1 MGVGRILRERQQQV
15 AAFRRHGGIGALLH
29 MLSGLLGAMLLGALL
44 ILLVYQIPATHAV
57 DIGGYDA
64 AYVQGFH
71 DAQFAATP
79 TGMPP
84 YLAGSDGSARW
95 SRDRSFLLF
104 PQAGLPGHVTLRMRG
119 WRTEGVSPLTVEV
132 WLNGRELLGTVQT
145 GQAWAEYDFPIRG
158 GLLKA
163 NDIFLE
169 LRSPTTRLA
178 GEERPVG
185 VLLDQATYRVR
196 AGPDGLIRPY
206 PAQVA
211 YGALA
216 TGLLWLLIARTKNK
230 EQRTNRRRQR
240 IWFFVLCFLLTLF
253 FLVLYRLQPPFYP
266 YPLRRLLPGINLLLA
281 ALLGLRYGP
290 ALIMRVPVLP
300 DLLVPAG
307 VLLWLGVLLLVAR
320 NHLTLSVPGVENDFR
335 VFATRTASLAEVFRA
350 DGFYNLGYPLL
361 LWLVQPLTANNPF
374 LAARLI
380 AALSGAVLLPAG
392 SWLARSLPARV
403 EPLRERQLHR
413 LSGVLALLILA
424 LSPLVVQHALYVG
437 SDMPFAALTTLALAL
452 LVAAPEPA
460 PDVGRRHNPLRRTLV
475 RGFLAGL
482 AAGCAFLVRH
492 LGLLLLPWGL
502 LASLL
507 LIGRSGHR
515 AGPGAA
521 QFCRLSRYALP
532 LAFLLGFL
540 LAALPQL
547 VVNVTQTGQPLY
559 NQQAKNIWLAVYG
572 NIDWGRWDEVPNSIP
587 LTEIVLR
594 DPGRFLGNWW
604 ANLRS
609 FVGTGAEDTG
619 EFGRAIQLRMLGWP
633 ANWLAVAGLLL
644 WIGQLVVGDW
654 RWKQMRLRALVA
666 TPQVLLLLFVGLY
679 VLAVSMA
686 FILPRFFLPL
696 APIYAAAAAG
706 LIVWVVGNDGRRTED
721 GGRRTEDGGRTTNA
735 YFKTLVVGFM
745 LLVLLWGG
753 FGIGARYVLEQQPA
767 DEVAA
772 LRMVQTTLPPDAL
785 LLAHVPA
792 DVPLAKY
799 SAIAHRVVPWPDALD
814 DSAAPA
820 AEQGVAYLLWDES
833 LGVPALPD
841 PDAARVAVAGGYGLY
856 QLTLP

>member
-1 MGVGRILRERQQQV
+1 MGVGRLLRASQQQV
-15 AAFRRHGGIGALLH
+15 VARQRHGGIGAFLH
-29 MLSGLLGAMLLGALL
+29 ALPGLLAAMLLGALL
-44 ILLVYQIPATHAV
+44 ILLVYQVPATHAV

-71 DAQFAATP
+71 DAQVAAAP

-84 YLAGSDGSARW
+84 YLASSDGSARW

-104 PQAGLPGHVTLRMRG
+104 PQAGLPGHVTLRLRG
-119 WRTEGVSPLTVEV
+119 WRTEGVPPPTVEV
-132 WLNGRELLGTVQT
+132 WLNGQELLGTVQT
-145 GQAWAEYDFPIRG
+145 SNAWVEYDFPIRG

-163 NDIFLE
+163 NDMFLE
-169 LRSPTTRLA
+169 LRSPTTNLA
-178 GEERPVG
+178 GEERVVG

-196 AGPDGLIRPY
+196 AGPAGLIWPY

-216 TGLLWLLIARTKNK
+216 TGLLWLLVEPRTKHR
-230 EQRTNRRRQR
+230 ELRTKHRERRRR
-240 IWFFVLCFLLTLF
+240 WLVLSSWFLVLGLF
-253 FLVLYRLQPPFYP
+253 FLVFYRLQPPFYP
-266 YPLRRLLPGINLLLA
+266 YPLRWLLPGVNLLLA

-290 ALIMRVPVLP
+290 ALIVRVPALL

-307 VLLWLGVLLLVAR
+307 VLLWLGAVLLVAR

-335 VFATRTASLAEVFRA
+335 VFATRTDSLAEVFRA

-361 LWLVQPLTANNPF
+361 LWLVQPLTADNPF

-380 AALSGAVLLPAG
+380 AALSGAVLLLAG
-392 SWLARSLPARV
+392 SWLARSLLARV
-403 EPLRERQLHR
+403 ELLRERHLQR
-413 LSGVLALLILA
+413 VSGLLALLLLA
-424 LSPLVVQHALYVG
+424 LSPLVVQYALYVG
-437 SDMPFAALTTLALAL
+437 SDMPFAALTALALAL
-452 LVAAPEPA
+452 LVAAPRPV
-460 PDVGRRHNPLRRTLV
+460 PDAGRRPAV
-475 RGFLAGL
+475 RVFLAGL
-482 AAGCAFLVRH
+482 VAGGAFLVRH

-507 LIGRSGHR
+507 LFGRGGSR
-515 AGPGAA
+515 EPPGAH
-521 QFCRLSRYALP
+521 QSRWLTRYALP

-540 LAALPQL
+540 LVALPQL
-547 VVNVTQTGQPLY
+547 VVNVAQTGQPLY

-604 ANLRS
+604 ANLRG

-619 EFGRAIQLRMLGWP
+619 EFGRAIQLRLLGWP
-633 ANWLAVAGLLL
+633 ANWLAVAGVLL
-644 WIGQLVVGDW
+644 WIGQLAVGDW
-654 RWKQMRLRALVA
+654 HRGQMRLRAAVA
-666 TPQVLLLLFVGLY
+666 TPEVLLLLFVGLY

-706 LIVWVVGNDGRRTED
+706 LIVWVIGDAGQRTGD
-721 GGRRTEDGGRTTNA
+721 AGRTTNA

-745 LLVLLWGG
+745 LLALLWGG
-753 FGIGARYVLEQQPA
+753 FGIGTRYVLEQQPA
-767 DEVAA
+767 NEVAA
-772 LRMVQTTLPPDAL
+772 LQMVQTTLPPDAS
-785 LLAHVPA
+785 LLARVPA

-799 SAIAHRVVPWPDALD
+799 SAIAHRVVPWPETSNE
-814 DSAAPA
+814 SAALTRA
-820 AEQGVAYLLWDES
+820 AEQGVAYLLWDEN
-833 LGVPALPD
+833 LGAPALPD
-841 PDAARVAVAGGYGLY
+841 PDAARVALAGGYGLY
-856 QLTLP
+856 RLTVP

>member
-1 MGVGRILRERQQQV
+1 MGVGQLLRESQQQV
-15 AAFRRHGGIGALLH
+15 AARRRHGGVKALRHTLP
-29 MLSGLLGAMLLGALL
+29 GLLGAMLLGAFL
-44 ILLVYQIPATHAV
+44 ILLVYQVPATHAV

-71 DAQFAATP
+71 DAQFVAAP

-95 SRDRSFLLF
+95 SRARSFLRF
-104 PQAGLPGHVTLRMRG
+104 PQAGLPGHVTLRLRG
-119 WRTEGVSPLTVEV
+119 WRTEGVPPPTVEV

-145 GQAWAEYDFPIRG
+145 SQAWAEYDFPING

-163 NDIFLE
+163 NDIFIE
-169 LRSPTTRLA
+169 LRSPTTNFA
-178 GEERPVG
+178 GEERAVG
-185 VLLDQATYRVR
+185 VLLDQATYQVR

-216 TGLLWLLIARTKNK
+216 TGLLWLLVEPRTENRELRTKHS
-230 EQRTNRRRQR
+230 ERRRR
-240 IWFFVLCFLLTLF
+240 WLVLSSWFLVLGLF
-253 FLVLYRLQPPFYP
+253 FLVFYRLQPPFYP
-266 YPLRRLLPGINLLLA
+266 YPLRPLLPGVNLLLA
-281 ALLGLRYGP
+281 ALLGLCYGP
-290 ALIMRVPVLP
+290 ALIARVPVLL
-300 DLLVPAG
+300 DLLVPSG
-307 VLLWLGVLLLVAR
+307 VLLWLGALLLVAR

-361 LWLVQPLTANNPF
+361 LWLVQPLTADNPF

-380 AALSGAVLLPAG
+380 AALSGAVLLLAG
-392 SWLARSLPARV
+392 SWLARSLSARV
-403 EPLRERQLHR
+403 ERLRERHLQR
-413 LSGVLALLILA
+413 VSGLLALLILA
-424 LSPLVVQHALYVG
+424 LSPLVVQYALYVG
-437 SDMPFAALTTLALAL
+437 SDMPFAALTALALAL
-452 LVAAPEPA
+452 LVAGPRPVSDA
-460 PDVGRRHNPLRRTLV
+460 GRRQATWV
-475 RGFLAGL
+475 FLAGL
-482 AAGCAFLVRH
+482 AAGGAFLVRH

-507 LIGRSGHR
+507 LFRRSKR
-515 AGPGAA
+515 DAGSGTHHL
-521 QFCRLSRYALP
+521 RWLSRYALP
-532 LAFLLGFL
+532 LVFLFGFM

-547 VVNVTQTGQPLY
+547 VVNVTQTGQLLY

-604 ANLRS
+604 ANLRG

-619 EFGRAIQLRMLGWP
+619 EFGRALQLRLLGWP
-633 ANWLAVAGLLL
+633 ANWLAVAGVLL
-644 WIGQLVVGDW
+644 WIGQVLVGDW
-654 RWKQMRLRALVA
+654 RWRQMRLRVA
-666 TPQVLLLLFVGLY
+666 VAAPQALLLLFVGLY

-706 LIVWVVGNDGRRTED
+706 LIVWVIGDAGPRT
-721 GGRRTEDGGRTTNA
+721 NV

-745 LLVLLWGG
+745 LLVLLWSG

-772 LRMVQTTLPPDAL
+772 LQMVQTTLPPDAL
-785 LLAHVPA
+785 LLARVPA

-799 SAIAHRVVPWPDALD
+799 SAIAHRVVPWPEISNDNAAL
-814 DSAAPA
+814 ARA

-833 LGVPALPD
+833 LGAPALPD
-841 PDAARVAVAGGYGLY
+841 PDAARVAVAGGYALY
-856 QLTLP
+856 GLTLP

>member
-1 MGVGRILRERQQQV
+1 MGVGRILRASQQQV
-15 AAFRRHGGIGALLH
+15 AARRRHGGVKALLH
-29 MLSGLLGAMLLGALL
+29 RPAGLLGAMLLGALL
-44 ILLVYQIPATHAV
+44 ILLVYQVPATHAV

-95 SRDRSFLLF
+95 SRERSFLLF
-104 PQAGLPGHVTLRMRG
+104 PQAGLPGHVTLRLRG
-119 WRTEGVSPLTVEV
+119 RRTKDIPPPTVEV
-132 WLNGRELLGTVQT
+132 WLNGRELLGTIQT
-145 GQAWAEYDFPIRG
+145 STAWAEYDCPIRG

-169 LRSPTTRLA
+169 LRASTTRLP
-178 GEERPVG
+178 GEERTVG
-185 VLLDQATYRVR
+185 VLLDQATYRVH

-216 TGLLWLLIARTKNK
+216 TGLLWLLIARTENK

-240 IWFFVLCFLLTLF
+240 IWFFVLCSLLTLF
-253 FLVLYRLQPPFYP
+253 FLVFYRLQPPFYP

-290 ALIMRVPVLP
+290 ALIARVPVLP

-307 VLLWLGVLLLVAR
+307 VLLWLGALLPAAQ

-335 VFATRTASLAEVFRA
+335 VFATRTDNLAEVFRA

-361 LWLVQPLTANNPF
+361 LWLVQPLTADNPF
-374 LAARLI
+374 LAARLV

-437 SDMPFAALTTLALAL
+437 SDMPFAALTTLALTL

-460 PDVGRRHNPLRRTLV
+460 PDAGRRPLARV
-475 RGFLAGL
+475 FLAGL

-507 LIGRSGHR
+507 LFRRSKRDTGSGTHHLR
-515 AGPGAA
+515 W
-521 QFCRLSRYALP
+521 LSRYALP
-532 LAFLLGFL
+532 LAFLFGFM

-547 VVNVTQTGQPLY
+547 VVNVAQTGQPLY

-587 LTEIVLR
+587 PAEIVLR

-604 ANLRS
+604 ANLRG

-619 EFGRAIQLRMLGWP
+619 EFGRAIQLRLLGWP
-633 ANWLAVAGLLL
+633 ANWLAVAGVLL
-644 WIGQLVVGDW
+644 WIGQLLVGDW
-654 RWKQMRLRALVA
+654 RRRQMRLRALVA
-666 TPQVLLLLFVGLY
+666 APQALLLLFVGLY

-696 APIYAAAAAG
+696 VPIYAAAAAG
-706 LIVWVVGNDGRRTED
+706 LIVWVIGDAGPRTGDGRRK
-721 GGRRTEDGGRTTNA
+721 TNA
-735 YFKTLVVGFM
+735 YFKMLVVGLI
-745 LLVLLWGG
+745 LLVLLWSG

-772 LRMVQTTLPPDAL
+772 LQMVQTTLPPDAL
-785 LLAHVPA
+785 LLARVPA

-799 SAIAHRVVPWPDALD
+799 SAIAHRVVPWPEISN
-814 DSAAPA
+814 DSAALARA
-820 AEQGVAYLLWDES
+820 AEQGVAYLLWDAS

-841 PDAARVAVAGGYGLY
+841 PDATRVAVAGGYELY